1 MIDYPEIDWK
11 EQCLFCLKG
20 LNTTYCTVNQDAIEA
35 LKKITEKCRG
45 TIEFTCDYF
54 SPDKKRLVEYLTK
67 KEE

>member
-35 LKKITEKCRG
+35 LKKVTEKCRG

-54 SPDKKRLVEYLTK
+54 
-67 KEE
+67 